1 MSRHAKRQQKK
12 MDDTLGFGSEQRV
25 HVLVIHPTTRSTA
38 MTPTQA
44 SNLDIL
50 GNQLATAAL
59 TTLIRLCPEIRTASD
74 ELREAACAA
83 MRAKS
88 GQAID
93 ELLDDGKACP
103 WMAETIFA
111 SAVMTLVNAG
121 VKVLRGH

>member
-1 MSRHAKRQQKK
+1 
-12 MDDTLGFGSEQRV
+12 
-25 HVLVIHPTTRSTA
+25 
-38 MTPTQA
+38 MTPTQEQ
-44 SNLDIL
+44 NLDTLGKKL
-50 GNQLATAAL
+50 GNAAL

-88 GQAID
+88 REAID

-121 VKVLRGH
+121 IQVLRGN

>member
-1 MSRHAKRQQKK
+1 
-12 MDDTLGFGSEQRV
+12 
-25 HVLVIHPTTRSTA
+25 
-38 MTPTQA
+38 MTPTQEQ
-44 SNLDIL
+44 NLDTLGKKL
-50 GNQLATAAL
+50 GNAAL

-88 GQAID
+88 REAID

-111 SAVMTLVNAG
+111 SVALGLAQEG
-121 VKVLRGH
+121 VKVMRGAQAGIVASLNALGDVGLN

>member
-1 MSRHAKRQQKK
+1 
-12 MDDTLGFGSEQRV
+12 
-25 HVLVIHPTTRSTA
+25 
-38 MTPTQA
+38 MTPTQT
-44 SNLDIL
+44 STLDTLANKL
-50 GNQLATAAL
+50 GTAAL

-74 ELREAACAA
+74 DLREAACAA

-88 GQAID
+88 RQAID

-121 VKVLRGH
+121 VKVLRGN

>member
-1 MSRHAKRQQKK
+1 
-12 MDDTLGFGSEQRV
+12 
-25 HVLVIHPTTRSTA
+25 
-38 MTPTQA
+38 MTPSQA
-44 SNLDIL
+44 SNLDTL

-88 GQAID
+88 GEAID
-93 ELLDDGKACP
+93 ELLEDGKACP

-121 VKVLRGH
+121 IKVFRNT

>member
-1 MSRHAKRQQKK
+1 MKI
-12 MDDTLGFGSEQRV
+12 DETLGFGSEQRV
-25 HVLVIHPTTRSTA
+25 HVFVIHHATRRTA

-44 SNLDIL
+44 SHLDTLANKL
-50 GNQLATAAL
+50 GTAAL

-74 ELREAACAA
+74 ELREAVCAA

-93 ELLDDGKACP
+93 DLLDDGKACP

-121 VKVLRGH
+121 IQVLRGH

>member
-1 MSRHAKRQQKK
+1 
-12 MDDTLGFGSEQRV
+12 
-25 HVLVIHPTTRSTA
+25 
-38 MTPTQA
+38 MTPTHA
-44 SNLDIL
+44 SNLETLRNKL
-50 GNQLATAAL
+50 GTAAL

-74 ELREAACAA
+74 DLREAACAA

-88 GQAID
+88 RQAID

-121 VKVLRGH
+121 IKVLRGN

>member
-1 MSRHAKRQQKK
+1 
-12 MDDTLGFGSEQRV
+12 
-25 HVLVIHPTTRSTA
+25 
-38 MTPTQA
+38 MTPTEA
-44 SNLDIL
+44 KNLDTI

-59 TTLIRLCPEIRTASD
+59 TSLIRLCPEIRTASD
-74 ELREAACAA
+74 AQREAALAA

-93 ELLDDGKACP
+93 ESLDDGKACP

-121 VKVLRGH
+121 IKILRGS

>member
-1 MSRHAKRQQKK
+1 MKI
-12 MDDTLGFGSEQRV
+12 DETLGFGSEQRV
-25 HVLVIHPTTRSTA
+25 HVLVIHHATRRTA

-44 SNLDIL
+44 SHLDTL

-74 ELREAACAA
+74 ELREAVCAA

-121 VKVLRGH
+121 IQVLRGH

>member
-1 MSRHAKRQQKK
+1 MKI
-12 MDDTLGFGSEQRV
+12 DETLGFGSEQRV
-25 HVLVIHPTTRSTA
+25 HVLVIHHATRRTA

-44 SNLDIL
+44 SHLDTL
-50 GNQLATAAL
+50 ANQLGTAAL

-74 ELREAACAA
+74 ELREAVCAA

-111 SAVMTLVNAG
+111 SAVLTLAHAG
-121 VKVLRGH
+121 VKVLRGN

>member
-1 MSRHAKRQQKK
+1 MSRQARRRMKI
-12 MDDTLGFGSEQRV
+12 DETLGFGSEQRV
-25 HVLVIHPTTRSTA
+25 HGFVIHHATRRTA

-44 SNLDIL
+44 STLDTLANKL
-50 GNQLATAAL
+50 GTAAL

-111 SAVMTLVNAG
+111 SAVLTLAHEG
-121 VKVLRGH
+121 VKVLRGN

>member
-1 MSRHAKRQQKK
+1 
-12 MDDTLGFGSEQRV
+12 
-25 HVLVIHPTTRSTA
+25 

-44 SNLDIL
+44 TNLETL
-50 GNQLATAAL
+50 GNKLATAAL

-74 ELREAACAA
+74 DLREAACAA

-88 GQAID
+88 GAAID
-93 ELLDDGKACP
+93 ELLEDGKACP

-121 VKVLRGH
+121 VKVLRGN

>member
-1 MSRHAKRQQKK
+1 MTEYRTPKI
-12 MDDTLGFGSEQRV
+12 DETLGFGNEQRV
-25 HVLVIHPTTRSTA
+25 HVFVIHPTTRRNA

-44 SNLDIL
+44 SNLETL
-50 GNQLATAAL
+50 GNKLGTAAL

-74 ELREAACAA
+74 EIREAACAA

-88 GQAID
+88 GEAID
-93 ELLDDGKACP
+93 ELLEDGKACP

-121 VKVLRGH
+121 IKVLRRN

>member
-1 MSRHAKRQQKK
+1 
-12 MDDTLGFGSEQRV
+12 
-25 HVLVIHPTTRSTA
+25 

-44 SNLDIL
+44 TNLDTL
-50 GNQLATAAL
+50 GQALADAAL
-59 TTLIRLCPEIRTASD
+59 RTLIRLCPEIRTVGDAQ
-74 ELREAACAA
+74 REAALAA

-93 ELLDDGKACP
+93 ELLEDGQACP

-121 VKVLRGH
+121 IKILRGN